1 MRSPVMDC
9 ARLVYEE
16 MIKMVPQCIDA
27 TAKRFPKVVRQ
38 ITQILAEMLYKNY
51 GNSIT
56 SLEQYMNIQSASA
69 ITAEENFYKSMERD
83 VQQLKVIHI
92 GKLPVNLLDDSGKRN
107 EDSISTSVE
116 NVVNGKHGET
126 DDDNDDEDGETDD
139 DDEHGDDND
148 DDIGEFVEA
157 NVPVNAHS
165 TFKGGLTNSN
175 QP

>member
-107 EDSISTSVE
+107 EDSIAKSVE
-116 NVVNGKHGET
+116 NVVNGKDGDTDDDDDDDEHGETDDYDEHGET
-126 DDDNDDEDGETDD
+126 DDDVS
-139 DDEHGDDND
+139 
-148 DDIGEFVEA
+148 EFVEA
-157 NVPVNAHS
+157 NLPVNAHS
-165 TFKGGLTNSN
+165 TFKGEVTNSN
-175 QP
+175 QQ